1 MTDIV
6 DVETS
11 DHCKLTLQ
19 LSYNWYFKFDKENPQ
34 DVAKLFSVKD
44 FVGDTCKMIA
54 SRVRGAVSSVS
65 FEEFH
70 SNSSFKIR
78 EAVFGKDKQT
88 NKIRE
93 EL

>member
-1 MTDIV
+1 
-6 DVETS
+6 
-11 DHCKLTLQ
+11 
-19 LSYNWYFKFDKENPQ
+19 
-34 DVAKLFSVKD
+34 
-44 FVGDTCKMIA
+44 MIA